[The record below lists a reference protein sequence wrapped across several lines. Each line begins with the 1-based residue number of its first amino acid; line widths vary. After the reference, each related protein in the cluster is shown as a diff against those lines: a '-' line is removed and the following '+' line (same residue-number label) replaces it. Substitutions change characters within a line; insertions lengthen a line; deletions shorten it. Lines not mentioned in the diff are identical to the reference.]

1 MAGASARAAR
11 VLTVLLLSA
20 GVLGGIAPPEPV
32 VAATRASA
40 VLLPADLPA
49 DTAPEPVGRRPAVG
63 QVARMT
69 AVPQPAAAPSAEP
82 AGSAEPVP
90 GPAAPPAEEPA
101 PPVPGVLPLDVDA
114 GGSAQV
120 VTVVAASAGATT
132 AELTAWE
139 LGETGWTAVLGPWPA
154 RVGSAGIGAA
164 REGSTR
170 TPAGTFALPEAFG
183 RAADPGS
190 GLPYRQVDAEDWWVS
205 DVASPLYNRHARC
218 AAGTCPFDERAGEN
232 LLAAGAVYDHA
243 VVIGYNSGGT
253 PGAGSAFFLH
263 VTNGAPTAGC
273 VAVERGRL
281 QTLMR
286 WLDPAA
292 GPLVAIGVA

>member
-1 MAGASARAAR
+1 M
-11 VLTVLLLSA
+11 LLVLLLWA

-32 VAATRASA
+32 VAATRTPA
-40 VLLPADLPA
+40 VLLPAGLPDA
-49 DTAPEPVGRRPAVG
+49 AAEPVGRRPAVG
-63 QVARMT
+63 QVARVT
-69 AVPQPAAAPSAEP
+69 AVPPPEVAPAAGGVVAEVAAAPAPAPAAPEAERPAEP
-82 AGSAEPVP
+82 A
-90 GPAAPPAEEPA
+90 
-101 PPVPGVLPLDVDA
+101 PGVLPLDVDA

-120 VTVVAASAGATT
+120 VTVVAASSGATT

-139 LGETGWTAVLGPWPA
+139 LGATGWTAVLGPWPA

-205 DVASPLYNRHARC
+205 DVASPLYNQHARC

-281 QTLMR
+281 QALLR

-292 GPLVAIGVA
+292 GPLVAIGIA

>member
-11 VLTVLLLSA
+11 VVTVLLLSA

-32 VAATRASA
+32 GAATRASA
-40 VLLPADLPA
+40 VVLPA

-63 QVARMT
+63 QVARVT
-69 AVPQPAAAPSAEP
+69 AVPQPVAAPPAEP
-82 AGSAEPVP
+82 AAPAGPAAGVP
-90 GPAAPPAEEPA
+90 GPADPAAEEPA

-114 GGSAQV
+114 GGAAQV

-139 LGETGWTAVLGPWPA
+139 LGDAGWTAVLGPWPA

-243 VVIGYNSGGT
+243 VVIGYNSAGT

-281 QTLMR
+281 QTLLR

-292 GPLVAIGVA
+292 GPLVAIDVA